1 MKIDSRGYNVPT
13 VDTMDGSMTKKE
25 FDQLNKLATLSGLTR
40 FVGVT
45 FSGTTVADTSPAKI
59 TFSGAV
65 NGTMTKSEDGVDVN
79 LS

>member
-25 FDQLNKLATLSGLTR
+25 FDQLNKLATLSGITR

-45 FSGTTVADTSPAKI
+45 FSGTALADTSPATI

-65 NGTMTKSEDGVDVN
+65 SGTMTKGEDGVDVV